1 MAIQRTTSLS
11 IFRTISNAVSAQTKP
26 LSLIFAFFVLLMM
39 TFFTYKLW
47 VVKRERAVQYD
58 FSSLMT
64 EYETMSHEENPEWDK
79 LLEKFEKN
87 YEKNSNSSLLPY
99 YLSYKVRI
107 LLNQNKPT
115 EALEVLDTM
124 ITNIPGSPMLSLYE
138 MERALIQL
146 DETDVAMQTTG
157 LEALK
162 KLSQDTTNKFRDS
175 AQYYLGRYY
184 WAKNE
189 IDLARQV
196 WQELVDGQRDEKM
209 APSPWVSHVQDKLT
223 LTII

>member
-1 MAIQRTTSLS
+1 MAIQRTTSSS
-11 IFRTISNAVSAQTKP
+11 ILRTISDAVSAQSKP
-26 LSLIFAFFVLLMM
+26 LSLIFAFFVFLM
-39 TFFTYKLW
+39 TAFFAHKLW
-47 VVKRERAVQYD
+47 VVKRERSVQYD
-58 FSSLMT
+58 FSALMT
-64 EYETMSHEENPEWDK
+64 EYETMSREENPEWDK

-87 YEKNSNSSLLPY
+87 YEKNSSSSLLPY

-124 ITNIPGSPMLSLYE
+124 ITNIPGSPMLSMYE

-146 DETDVAMQTTG
+146 DSSDTALQATG
-157 LEALK
+157 LESLK
-162 KLSQDTTNKFRDS
+162 KLSGDTANKFRDS

-196 WQELVDGQRDEKM
+196 WQELVDSQRDEKM

-223 LTII
+223 LTIV